1 MTQEELEQL
10 VEQQNKTISDLEAER
25 NSLRTENEQRKES
38 QKKIEEELRKTKELN
53 FTLARNLDSGSK
65 KRPLGEIISEA
76 FK

>member
-1 MTQEELEQL
+1 MSQEELERL

-25 NSLRTENEQRKES
+25 NSLRTENEQRKEA

-53 FTLARNLDSGSK
+53 FTLARSMDTGK
-65 KRPLGEIISEA
+65 KKNVEETLAEA

>member
-25 NSLRTENEQRKES
+25 NSLRTENEQRKEA

-53 FTLARNLDSGSK
+53 FTLARSMDTGK
-65 KRPLGEIISEA
+65 KKSVEETLAEA